1 MIYTH
6 TIGRIGKDCK
16 TITGAHGTFIAVDMA
31 VDDYSKGQNIT
42 TWVRVRSS
50 RENHIRL
57 AEYLTKGRL
66 ILVEGTISTSQ
77 WTDRQ
82 GESHTQ
88 ISINAD
94 SIAFVNAGKKEEQ
107 ETDPKKAAKKGAK
120 AKNTPSHRR
129 MLQSQTR
136 KTYHSDK
143 PLIPSVMEYHIVYAK
158 FDGCKSFKAFDVNEG
173 RQVGNLIYASLVE
186 NTEDTSTKLQ
196 KLADLNKE
204 CHLTLQLRRNGK
216 VKFQTT

>member
-16 TITGAHGTFIAVDMA
+16 TITGSHGTFIAVDMA

-77 WTDRQ
+77 WTDRK

-94 SIAFVNAGKKEEQ
+94 SIAFVNAGKKDEQ
-107 ETDPKKAAKKGAK
+107 DTDPEKAAKKGAK
-120 AKNTPSHRR
+120 AKNTP
-129 MLQSQTR
+129 QPPQDAPEPDE
-136 KTYHSDK
+136 K
-143 PLIPSVMEYHIVYAK
+143 
-158 FDGCKSFKAFDVNEG
+158 
-173 RQVGNLIYASLVE
+173 
-186 NTEDTSTKLQ
+186 
-196 KLADLNKE
+196 DLP
-204 CHLTLQLRRNGK
+204 
-216 VKFQTT
+216 F

>member
-6 TIGRIGKDCK
+6 TIGRIGKDCQV
-16 TITGAHGTFIAVDMA
+16 ITGTHGTFMAVDIA

-42 TWVRVRSS
+42 TWVRVCSS

-77 WTDRQ
+77 WKDRQ

-94 SIAFVNAGKKEEQ
+94 SIAFVNAGKREEQ
-107 ETDPKKAAKKGAK
+107 EAEPRKQEAEPRTAAKKGAK
-120 AKNTPSHRR
+120 AKSTPQPPKDAPEPDEKD
-129 MLQSQTR
+129 M
-136 KTYHSDK
+136 
-143 PLIPSVMEYHIVYAK
+143 P
-158 FDGCKSFKAFDVNEG
+158 F
-173 RQVGNLIYASLVE
+173 
-186 NTEDTSTKLQ
+186 
-196 KLADLNKE
+196 
-204 CHLTLQLRRNGK
+204 
-216 VKFQTT
+216 

>member
-6 TIGRIGKDCK
+6 TIGRIGKDCQV
-16 TITGAHGTFIAVDMA
+16 ITGTHGTFMAVDIA
-31 VDDYSKGQNIT
+31 VDDYAKGQNIT

-50 RENHIRL
+50 RENHVRL

-82 GESHTQ
+82 GENHVQ

-107 ETDPKKAAKKGAK
+107 DVTPKKASKKGAK
-120 AKNTPSHRR
+120 AKNSPTPPA
-129 MLQSQTR
+129 
-136 KTYHSDK
+136 DA
-143 PLIPSVMEYHIVYAK
+143 PEAK
-158 FDGCKSFKAFDVNEG
+158 A
-173 RQVGNLIYASLVE
+173 
-186 NTEDTSTKLQ
+186 EDLP
-196 KLADLNKE
+196 
-204 CHLTLQLRRNGK
+204 
-216 VKFQTT
+216 F

>member
-16 TITGAHGTFIAVDMA
+16 TITSAHGTFIAVDMA

-77 WTDRQ
+77 WKDRQ

-88 ISINAD
+88 ISINA
-94 SIAFVNAGKKEEQ
+94 
-107 ETDPKKAAKKGAK
+107 AA
-120 AKNTPSHRR
+120 
-129 MLQSQTR
+129 L
-136 KTYHSDK
+136 HS
-143 PLIPSVMEYHIVYAK
+143 
-158 FDGCKSFKAFDVNEG
+158 
-173 RQVGNLIYASLVE
+173 
-186 NTEDTSTKLQ
+186 
-196 KLADLNKE
+196 
-204 CHLTLQLRRNGK
+204 
-216 VKFQTT
+216 

>member
-1 MIYTH
+1 MKGKRKLDDYSPTNNFKVMIYTH

-77 WTDRQ
+77 WKDRQ
-82 GESHTQ
+82 SESHTQ
-88 ISINAD
+88 ISINA
-94 SIAFVNAGKKEEQ
+94 SIAFVNAGKKGEQ
-107 ETDPKKAAKKGAK
+107 DADPKKAAKKGAK
-120 AKNTPSHRR
+120 AKDTP
-129 MLQSQTR
+129 QPSQDAPEPDE
-136 KTYHSDK
+136 K
-143 PLIPSVMEYHIVYAK
+143 
-158 FDGCKSFKAFDVNEG
+158 
-173 RQVGNLIYASLVE
+173 
-186 NTEDTSTKLQ
+186 
-196 KLADLNKE
+196 DL
-204 CHLTLQLRRNGK
+204 L
-216 VKFQTT
+216 F